1 MRVIAHLS
9 DLHFGRT
16 HAPTLEPLRSALVAA
31 RPDLVAVSG
40 DLTQRARAR
49 QFQEARAFLDSLPR
63 PQIVVPGNHDVP
75 LYNLVAR
82 FTRPLGGYRRY
93 IGDDLAPVYHDDEIA
108 VLGVN
113 TTRALAHKG
122 GRINPGQIR
131 HVCETFERLGEA
143 ETRILVTHHPFD
155 LPPGVREVGHLVG
168 RARMAMAAFARC
180 GVDVFLAGH
189 LHVSHF
195 ENTTARYHLPGY
207 AGLIIQAGSATSTRR
222 REKLNAFNILRV
234 DAGLI
239 VVETHTFQLETA
251 SFGPSSTRRFQHGP
265 EGWLPA

>member
-1 MRVIAHLS
+1 MRVIAQLS
-9 DLHFGRT
+9 DLHFGRIDR
-16 HAPTLEPLRSALVAA
+16 PTLEPLRQAVIAAQPHLVAIC
-31 RPDLVAVSG
+31 G
-40 DLTQRARAR
+40 DLTQRARDG
-49 QFQEARAFLDSLPR
+49 QFREARAFLDSLPR

-75 LYNLVAR
+75 LYNLAAR
-82 FTRPLGGYRRY
+82 LARPLAGYRRH
-93 IGDDLAPVYHDDEIA
+93 ISDDLNQVYHDDEIA

-113 TTRALAHKG
+113 TTRALVHKG
-122 GRINPGQIR
+122 GRINASQVAW
-131 HVCETFERLGEA
+131 VCETFGRLGEV

-155 LPPGVREVGHLVG
+155 LPPGVRELGHLIG
-168 RARMAMAAFARC
+168 RARMAMTAFARC

-207 AGLIIQAGSATSTRR
+207 AGLVIQAGSATSTRR

-234 DAGLI
+234 EAGLI

-251 SFGPSSTRRFQHGP
+251 SFGPSATRRFQHGP
-265 EGWLPA
+265 DGWQPG